1 MVPRYISQKRLAEI
15 VDVTEAAISKLA
27 ASADFKRNDKK
38 KIDIYDVLYRLVKK
52 RLTTESDAYQEQ
64 RLRKMK
70 AEAAIA
76 EHELQVAKREVV
88 AMGEAVDFI
97 EQKLSPIAV
106 EIRSLPSKLG
116 VLCVGIDDAR
126 EAEAVIMREVDKCL
140 KKIRGE

>member
-1 MVPRYISQKRLAEI
+1 M
-15 VDVTEAAISKLA
+15 
-27 ASADFKRNDKK
+27 
-38 KIDIYDVLYRLVKK
+38 LYRLVKK

-97 EQKLSPIAV
+97 EQKLSPISV